1 MVKIAP
7 AAAVLAASA
16 APLAWAPLSAGT
28 VTGSIAVSATV
39 EQACYLDVRPVRF
52 AGLPSDAVRAEAD
65 SALAVR
71 CTPNTAFVVSM
82 DNGQHHAG
90 GGRRMAAASGEFL
103 AYELYSDAARTRR
116 WGASLTESV
125 GGEVSGGSALT
136 LPIYARVEAVQAKA
150 GTYTDIVTVTVSF

>member
-7 AAAVLAASA
+7 TAAVLAASA

-52 AGLPSDAVRAEAD
+52 AGLPSDAARAEAD

-82 DNGQHHAG
+82 DNGQHHAA

-125 GGEVSGGSALT
+125 GGEVSSGSALT

-150 GTYTDIVTVTVSF
+150 GTYTDVVTVTVSF